1 MLAEVCFAP
10 VHGVEAYPV
19 KADVDARYGET
30 LIVMIVSISPIATFA
45 VASPS
50 GCGMSPSADVA
61 EGFNRQPRSFEAA
74 LLIVLAGQVCQCW
87 AMSTTAFGRERKL
100 TLPANVFGA
109 ADLRRSDRLEWRL
122 EDGEIRGCK
131 ME

>member
-1 MLAEVCFAP
+1 VNA
-10 VHGVEAYPV
+10 G
-19 KADVDARYGET
+19 YGDT
-30 LIVMIVSISPIATFA
+30 IIVIIVSISPIATFA

-61 EGFNRQPRSFEAA
+61 EGFNRQPHSFHAA

-87 AMSTTAFGRERKL
+87 AMSTTAFGRERKM

-109 ADLRRSDRLEWRL
+109 AGLRPSDRLEWRF

-131 ME
+131 LE